1 MLVEKKNPAAYVVN
15 NELGTDVGDISK
27 EYMWSV
33 IGGSKSVDSWD
44 SYIKDLEDAG
54 LLEMTD
60 EMTALQNE
68 QSAQL
73 EEYLKTHGN

>member
-1 MLVEKKNPAAYVVN
+1 
-15 NELGTDVGDISK
+15 
-27 EYMWSV
+27 MWSV